1 MANHDHVRLPVI
13 SRRSML
19 QACAAGAAA
28 IGISGTPLLGDTP
41 MRTAVDFEVPPGACD
56 CHVHIFNPTQFPFSQ
71 RRVYTPPPASVDDLL
86 QLQHDLRLSRVVVV
100 QPSIYG
106 VDNSCTLDAL
116 RKLGARA
123 RGVAVIDQSTR
134 RESLAEMKE
143 AGIRGVRLNLEVTAE
158 AIDPD
163 AAKKLIAAVV
173 EKIFGLGWHLQ
184 ILTRPAIIAA
194 LKTEFNEL
202 PFPV

>member
-1 MANHDHVRLPVI
+1 MANHDHFRLPVI

-28 IGISGTPLLGDTP
+28 IGVSGKPLLGDTP
-41 MRTAVDFEVPPGACD
+41 MRTAVDFEVPPGASD
-56 CHVHIFNPTQFPFSQ
+56 CHVHIFNPAKFPFSE
-71 RRVYTPPPASVDDLL
+71 RRVYTPPPASVEDLL
-86 QLQHDLRLSRVVVV
+86 QLQHDLHLSRVVVV

-116 RKLGARA
+116 RQLGARA
-123 RGVAVIDQSTR
+123 RGIAVIDQSTR

-143 AGIRGVRLNLEVTAE
+143 AGICGVRLNLEVTAE
-158 AIDPD
+158 AIEPD
-163 AAKKLIAAVV
+163 AAKKLIAAVT
-173 EKIFGLGWHLQ
+173 EKITGLGWHLQ

-194 LKTEFNEL
+194 LNDR
-202 PFPV
+202 VQ